1 MSIKRFSLSQRI
13 AHFLIALS
21 IMSLFITGMP
31 LLFKQHWLIMILGGE
46 KVTMFLHR
54 VFAIVLMA
62 TSLYLIIR
70 NISIREMIFTPKDI
84 KDFFGDVSFSL
95 GKAEEEPKY
104 GKYSW
109 IMKAS
114 FWFACFEILVFIIT
128 GLILWFPF
136 FFTQIIPRYN
146 LLTAAEIHRTLAIMA
161 FLHFSAHSFGNHLH
175 PREFPLNKVIFTGE
189 VSEEKAKHEYPLW
202 YEKLEAGEK

>member
-62 TSLYLIIR
+62 TSLYLLKIL
-70 NISIREMIFTPKDI
+70 
-84 KDFFGDVSFSL
+84 DFLPELNKFFLFPLHILEFSL
-95 GKAEEEPKY
+95 T
-104 GKYSW
+104 
-109 IMKAS
+109 
-114 FWFACFEILVFIIT
+114 FHLR
-128 GLILWFPF
+128 PF
-136 FFTQIIPRYN
+136 S
-146 LLTAAEIHRTLAIMA
+146 L
-161 FLHFSAHSFGNHLH
+161 
-175 PREFPLNKVIFTGE
+175 K
-189 VSEEKAKHEYPLW
+189 
-202 YEKLEAGEK
+202 